1 MFQSVEELSQKLSE
15 TRYFI
20 DPTMTKVVFLAD
32 QMKKPLLLEGPAGS
46 GKTQLAIS
54 VAAAAGTHVER
65 LQCYRGVSEEQ
76 AIGRFDE
83 SLQRLY
89 LEYAKGQHG
98 SWKDLQTSLNGR
110 DFFRAGP
117 LMRALEYDK
126 PCVLLI
132 DELDRVDEG
141 FEAQAFKRACS
152 CLGLGRYF
160 YDIAE
165 QWVELD
171 EYKRPKQTPK
181 LGARN
186 ADPENQQTKSTA
198 QSSQGTER
206 PSAGV
211 FHPSAKTIEQIES
224 YKEPLGDS
232 LYQEVLTVIGK
243 SQTARR
249 RASEELVNAVL
260 HWLQRA
266 ANGIRKARDLAED
279 LSVGEFEHV
288 LNGQKIR
295 RLNAVPTMKALSAL
309 VVAFEEAVGKPRQ
322 AA

>member
-1 MFQSVEELSQKLSE
+1 VTAEEQGAILAQLEAPFSTNEIKWRVTHTSKDGKRGAVVPFANQRAYTDRLN
-15 TRYFI
+15 
-20 DPTMTKVVFLAD
+20 KVVTPSGWTREYFVTTVSNISRSLARD
-32 QMKKPLLLEGPAGS
+32 RTIQTGKILVTCIVTIPGVGAHTGS
-46 GKTQLAIS
+46 G
-54 VAAAAGTHVER
+54 
-65 LQCYRGVSEEQ
+65 EEW
-76 AIGRFDE
+76 ADDDN
-83 SLQRLY
+83 
-89 LEYAKGQHG
+89 AM
-98 SWKDLQTSLNGR
+98 TS
-110 DFFRAGP
+110 A
-117 LMRALEYDK
+117 
-126 PCVLLI
+126 
-132 DELDRVDEG
+132 
-141 FEAQAFKRACS
+141 EAQAFKRVCS

-232 LYQEVLTVIGK
+232 LYQEVLMVIGK

-309 VVAFEEAVGKPRQ
+309 VVAFEEAVENPRR